1 MSVLVRFAPSPTGK
15 LHVGNIRVALI
26 NYLLAGGQAENMILR
41 YDDTDFERSKQEHVD
56 DIARDLRWLG
66 IEWGQTYYQ
75 SKRLD
80 LYNAARDR
88 LIASGRLYPCYETAE
103 ELEYM
108 RNRQRMRG
116 KPPIYDRSA
125 LALTAEQRA
134 AFEAAGRRPHWRF
147 RLVDGEIRWTDLVR
161 GECAYDATHLA
172 DPVVIREDG
181 TYLYMLPSAID
192 DADMGVTHVIRGE
205 DHVTNTAV
213 QIQMFEALNAEVPS
227 FAHLPLLV
235 DADGKGLSKRL
246 GSLSMGEL
254 RAQGIEP
261 MAICSLLARLGSSD
275 SIELV
280 ETLDELVT
288 GFEIGHYG
296 RGTPRFD
303 AADLTRLNQKFLHH
317 LPWDVAQARLHAAGC
332 EKADEAFWEAIRGNL
347 TVFAEVVDWYRTVY
361 VAGGRFAVAASVGA
375 DFWSVARDTL
385 PESPW
390 DHGTWKLWTDAVKA
404 ATGRKGKEL
413 FLPLRQALTGQDH
426 GPELKLLLPL
436 IGRNEVLQR
445 LEQE

>member
-26 NYLLAGGQAENMILR
+26 NFLLAGGQPENLILR

-66 IEWGQTYYQ
+66 IHWGQTFYQ

-88 LIASGRLYPCYETAE
+88 LIADGRLYPCYETAE

-116 KPPIYDRSA
+116 RPPIYDRSA
-125 LALTAEQRA
+125 LSLTAEQIA
-134 AFEAAGRRPHWRF
+134 AYEAEGRRPHWRF
-147 RLVDGEIRWTDLVR
+147 RLTEGEIRWTDLVR
-161 GECAYDATHLA
+161 GECVYDAAHLA

-192 DADMGVTHVIRGE
+192 DADMGITHVVRGE

-213 QIQMFEALNAEVPS
+213 QIQMFQALGAAVPA

-235 DADGKGLSKRL
+235 GVDGKGLSKRL
-246 GSLSMGEL
+246 GSLSMGDL
-254 RAQGIEP
+254 RGQGIEP
-261 MAICSLLARLGSSD
+261 LSICSLLSRLGSSEAID
-275 SIELV
+275 LAPGMDALIAAFDISH
-280 ETLDELVT
+280 
-288 GFEIGHYG
+288 FG
-296 RGTPRFD
+296 RSTPRFD
-303 AADLTRLNQKFLHH
+303 PAELDRLNQKLLHQ

-332 EKADEAFWEAIRGNL
+332 AQATEAFWDAVRGNL
-347 TVFAEVVDWYRTVY
+347 TVFADVTAWYQVVYGP
-361 VAGGRFAVAASVGA
+361 AAPLAVDGVDPAFRQAALACLPDGV
-375 DFWSVARDTL
+375 WS
-385 PESPW
+385 PE
-390 DHGTWKLWTDAVKA
+390 TWKQWTDAVKA
-404 ATGRKGKEL
+404 ATGAKGKDL
-413 FLPLRQALTGQDH
+413 FLPLRRLLTGHDH
-426 GPELKLLLPL
+426 GPELKALLPL
-436 IGRNEVLQR
+436 IGRDRAVAR
-445 LEQE
+445 LAG